1 MKESFACIDP
11 ALPLCWEDPETLRL
25 GFDRAEARISR
36 PSAGTQRLLGVLQ
49 RGLPL
54 SQLARASLLVG
65 ATAAERR
72 SLIELVAPVLITRPL
87 EGRDGS
93 TQSTARGGGRDRTRG
108 QKRESP
114 HEKTGDGT
122 HGRSR
127 GNRRERP
134 EVMSNPVEA
143 PPLRVA
149 ILGSGG
155 AAESLSS
162 AVARAGWVPVGWPM
176 LPSDALAAHAHNGS
190 EIGGGERPRRERT
203 SNERMSSEFRDT
215 RSTPGLCI
223 VVERFMQPPATF
235 HALAT
240 SGVPHLAV
248 RFTDRSVR
256 VGPLVIPGRAPCVSC
271 LSLSE
276 VAADPGIPVLAAQLQ
291 GRFPAAETPA
301 SVEIA
306 SALAL
311 IYVHRW
317 LRDSEWPHETQL
329 RLTVAEGIPGPIPEE
344 RSVLPHPGCACA
356 TMSAA
361 PGQCETSGAQPAIVS
376 PASAMKRE
384 G

>member
-65 ATAAERR
+65 ATAAERC
-72 SLIELVAPVLITRPL
+72 SLIELIAPVLITRPL
-87 EGRDGS
+87 EGRDGGTRS
-93 TQSTARGGGRDRTRG
+93 NARGGERDRTSGR
-108 QKRESP
+108 KRESP
-114 HEKTGDGT
+114 DEKPGDGT

-127 GNRRERP
+127 GTRRGRP
-134 EVMSNPVEA
+134 EVLVSPVEA
-143 PPLRVA
+143 SPFQIA

-155 AAESLSS
+155 AAESLRS
-162 AVARAGWVPVGWPM
+162 AVARAGWVPVGWPT
-176 LPSDALAAHAHNGS
+176 LPSDAIAAHAHHGKKIS
-190 EIGGGERPRRERT
+190 GGEISGEERPRSERT
-203 SNERMSSEFRDT
+203 SNEPTSGEPTSSEFMRA
-215 RSTPGLCI
+215 RYTPGLCI

-235 HALAT
+235 HALAAA
-240 SGVPHLAV
+240 GVPHLAV

-256 VGPLVIPGRAPCVSC
+256 IGPLVIPGRAPCVSC
-271 LSLSE
+271 LNLSD

-311 IYVHRW
+311 TYVHRW
-317 LRDSEWPHETQL
+317 RRDSDWPHETQL
-329 RLTVAEGIPGPIPEE
+329 RLTVAEEIPDPIPEE
-344 RSVLPHPGCACA
+344 HSVLPHPSCACA
-356 TMSAA
+356 TLSAA
-361 PGQCETSGAQPAIVS
+361 PE
-376 PASAMKRE
+376 
-384 G
+384 